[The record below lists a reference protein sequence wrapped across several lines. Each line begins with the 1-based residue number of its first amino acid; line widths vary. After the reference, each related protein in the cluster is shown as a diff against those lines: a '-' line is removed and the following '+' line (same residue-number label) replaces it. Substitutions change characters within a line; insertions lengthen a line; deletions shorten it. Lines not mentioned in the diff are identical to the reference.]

1 MMSAHHE
8 ELQEI
13 ENVKYYWNKG
23 GKWIVVALVVAALGY
38 LGNVIYKNQV
48 ESGNQEA
55 ALLASQVKGDVAKL
69 SALQQ
74 SHGKSAAAAQATLE
88 TAKTLFEQGKLDEA
102 AAAYRWV
109 LDNQKT
115 PVFQAAAVQNL
126 ANILLQQKKFD
137 EALTVLHTPV
147 DAHFAPSIHEIKG
160 DVLVAQGKNAEAKQ
174 AYQAA
179 LEKLPENALGRD
191 FLELKIGAL

>member
-1 MMSAHHE
+1 MSAHHE

-38 LGNVIYKNQV
+38 LGNVIYQGQIDSKNK
-48 ESGNQEA
+48 EA
-55 ALLASQVKGDVAKL
+55 ATLAAQVKGDVAKL

-137 EALTVLHTPV
+137 EALTVLNTPIDDSFMPLINEV
-147 DAHFAPSIHEIKG
+147 KG
-160 DVLVAQGKNAEAKQ
+160 DVLVAQGKTAEAKQ
-174 AYQAA
+174 SYQAA
-179 LEKLPENALGRD
+179 LDKLPEQSMGR
-191 FLELKIGAL
+191 ELLQIKMAQL